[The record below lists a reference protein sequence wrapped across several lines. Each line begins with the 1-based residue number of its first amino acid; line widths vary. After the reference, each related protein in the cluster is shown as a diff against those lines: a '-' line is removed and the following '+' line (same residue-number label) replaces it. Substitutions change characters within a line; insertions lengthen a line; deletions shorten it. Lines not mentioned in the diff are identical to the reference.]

1 MRKLNITLH
10 VLNNR
15 LFQLH
20 EYMYTNNF
28 QHYME
33 LNLGKKTEETNLDPN
48 RFRKT
53 QR

>member
-1 MRKLNITLH
+1 
-10 VLNNR
+10 
-15 LFQLH
+15 
-20 EYMYTNNF
+20 
-28 QHYME
+28 ME